1 MKDYGLDARLAECAA
16 AYPGLTPGR
25 IVAQERVLYRAVFE
39 GGERLAEV
47 SGRLVHQAQSA
58 EDFPCVGD
66 FVMADTAPERAVIRA
81 VLPRC
86 SLLVRRAAGA
96 GREAQGVCA
105 NVDTVFLCMSLNHNF
120 NVRRLERYLA
130 MAYDSGASPVVLLTK
145 ADLCADVAAALYALP
160 LAVREGA
167 PVCAVSAAQAD
178 GLTALLPYLAPG
190 RTVAFIGSSGVGK
203 STLINRLLGEERLDT
218 QEIGFEDRGRHTTT
232 RRELFMLP
240 CGAMVIDTPGMREL
254 GLWDAD
260 EGLNRAFADIEALAA
275 QCRFAS
281 CTHGSEP
288 GCAVRRAIES
298 GELDEERLLS
308 FEKLRRETAYA
319 ADSREYLAAKER
331 KFREISMINKTNRR
345 NGRKR

>member
-1 MKDYGLDARLAECAA
+1 MMEAYGLDERLRGHAA
-16 AYPGLTPGR
+16 AYPDLTPGR
-25 IVAQERVLYRAVFE
+25 IVAQERGLYRAVFDC
-39 GGERLAEV
+39 GERLAEV
-47 SGRLVHQAQSA
+47 SGRLLHQAVSA
-58 EDFPCVGD
+58 VDTPCVGD

-81 VLPRC
+81 VLPRR

-96 GREAQGVCA
+96 GREAQGVAA
-105 NVDTVFLCMSLNHNF
+105 NVDTAFLCMSLNHNF

-145 ADLCADVAAALYALP
+145 ADLCADVRAALDSLP

-167 PVCAVSAAQAD
+167 PVCVVSAAQEA
-178 GLTALLPYLAPG
+178 GCQALLPYLAPG

-218 QEIGFEDRGRHTTT
+218 QAVGFGDRGRHTTT

-240 CGAMVIDTPGMREL
+240 GGAMVIDTPGMREL

-260 EGLNRAFADIEALAA
+260 DGLGRAFADIEALAA

-288 GCAVRRAIES
+288 GCAVRRAITD
-298 GELDEERLLS
+298 GELDEERLLA
-308 FEKLRRETAYA
+308 FGKLRREAAYA

-331 KFREISMINKTNRR
+331 KFREISMINKASRRNRR
-345 NGRKR
+345 